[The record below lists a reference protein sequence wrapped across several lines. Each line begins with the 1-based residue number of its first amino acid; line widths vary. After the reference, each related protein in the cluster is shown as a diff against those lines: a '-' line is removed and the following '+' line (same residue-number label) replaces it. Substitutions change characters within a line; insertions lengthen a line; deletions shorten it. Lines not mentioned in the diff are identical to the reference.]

1 MCDKCE
7 EFEAK
12 IQRYRWF
19 TTQGLDALTVK
30 RINQLID
37 ETRRRKDAV
46 HPADGFESD
55 PSTQTGLNEH

>member
-46 HPADGFESD
+46 HPADRFASD
-55 PSTQTGLNEH
+55 PAPKRG